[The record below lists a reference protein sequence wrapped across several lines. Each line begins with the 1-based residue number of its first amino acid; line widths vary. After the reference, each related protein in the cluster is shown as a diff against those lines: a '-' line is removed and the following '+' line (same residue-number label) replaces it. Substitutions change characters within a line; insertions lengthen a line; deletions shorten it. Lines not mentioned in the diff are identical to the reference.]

1 MLPEVLCVSQ
11 PFTPITASFDF
22 ILGNRR
28 SLLHALIILSTVNS
42 SPKAMRS
49 IFIMIVSTV
58 CSIIGGVIGD
68 FFWGFSGSL
77 VLSTVTGIYGLW
89 LGYKLHRDY
98 LDG

>member
-1 MLPEVLCVSQ
+1 
-11 PFTPITASFDF
+11 
-22 ILGNRR
+22 
-28 SLLHALIILSTVNS
+28 
-42 SPKAMRS
+42 MRS

-68 FFWGFSGSL
+68 FFWGLTGSL
-77 VLSTVTGIYGLW
+77 ILSTITGIYGLW